1 MPHREPMLLVDS
13 SCMKDE
19 GVVSEYTIKED
30 EYFTR
35 GHFPGNPIVPG
46 VILCEIMA
54 QGSVLLFK
62 DKLVD
67 KIALYAGMDKVRFR
81 RTVRPGDTVKVYSKI
96 VSTAQGV
103 RIGRC
108 LCARLTASSAA
119 TDCSHSCLSIKIKL
133 PIDPD
138 LIDRSPGVL
147 LDQPDVKIGSCSG
160 NDVKSV

>member
-62 DKLVD
+62 EKQIRLR
-67 KIALYAGMDKVRFR
+67 LCGH
-81 RTVRPGDTVKVYSKI
+81 G
-96 VSTAQGV
+96 QGQV
-103 RIGRC
+103 
-108 LCARLTASSAA
+108 
-119 TDCSHSCLSIKIKL
+119 H
-133 PIDPD
+133 
-138 LIDRSPGVL
+138 DR
-147 LDQPDVKIGSCSG
+147 QTR
-160 NDVKSV
+160 